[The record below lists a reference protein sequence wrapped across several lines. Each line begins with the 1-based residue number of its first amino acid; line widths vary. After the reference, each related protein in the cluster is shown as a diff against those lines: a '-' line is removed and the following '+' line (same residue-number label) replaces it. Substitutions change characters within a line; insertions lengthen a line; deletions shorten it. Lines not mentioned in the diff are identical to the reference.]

1 MKVNVIPRLLPVMLA
16 SLLLSAGLN
25 AASALTGNWR
35 TIDDASGKTKSIVEI
50 YGTGDGTLNGRIVQI
65 LHSERGPNPLCDK
78 CPGERQGQ
86 PIEGMVILW
95 DMEPVSSEEA
105 RHGRI
110 LDPQNGRIYKARL
123 KLRDDGNLEVRGFIG
138 IALIGRTQIWQPA
151 PEIP

>member
-1 MKVNVIPRLLPVMLA
+1 MKVILIPRPVPVLLA
-16 SLLLSAGLN
+16 FLLLSGILN
-25 AASALTGNWR
+25 AAPALTGNWR

-50 YGTGDGTLNGRIVQI
+50 YEAGDGTLNGRVVEI

-78 CPGERQGQ
+78 CPGERRGQ
-86 PIEGMVILW
+86 PIKGMVILW
-95 DMEPVSSEEA
+95 DMAPVSSTEA

-110 LDPQNGRIYKARL
+110 LDPQNGRVYKARM
-123 KLRDDGNLEVRGFIG
+123 KLREDGNLEVRGYIG